1 MMPPENNGPE
11 PPQPVGKP
19 YSVRRV
25 NNVPLVIG
33 FCLVAAFVAIVFL
46 VVLPSNDSGKKETK
60 AKIVSADGE
69 AANVNAD
76 APVGFV
82 PARSTPTPPAP
93 GPTSEP
99 VAYRFPSAA
108 QPAIPQPTP
117 DDRLAT
123 LKEALSFRTRS
134 VNIEHPVAYQSTPA
148 PAPAATPQAVAT
160 SAPEN
165 YEALLQRARGL
176 RGGTEEERKEATG
189 LGNALASANYGA
201 DNPDRWH
208 SPNQVENPVRFQLRA
223 GFVIPGVLLSGVNS
237 EVPGT
242 IIAQVA
248 QNVYDNA
255 TGSDLLI
262 PQGARL
268 IGSYS
273 SNVGYGQSRLFV
285 VWQRIVF
292 PDGRALDIGAE
303 PGTDSAGYAGFKDQV
318 DSHWLR
324 IFGSA
329 VMMSAIS
336 AGISYS
342 QDRYQQGN
350 GNYYAP
356 PRFSDELS
364 QAVGQQFGQAAAK
377 LLEKNLDIAPT
388 LNIRPGYRF
397 SILLIKDF
405 VFPGP
410 YQDFAYPRAQA
421 RNRVGSL
428 PPAPTE

>member
-1 MMPPENNGPE
+1 MPEPENNGPE
-11 PPQPVGKP
+11 NQAPEPAGKP

-46 VVLPSNDSGKKETK
+46 VVLPSNDSARKETK
-60 AKIVSADGE
+60 TKIVSAESE
-69 AANVNAD
+69 AAAINAG
-76 APVGFV
+76 APSGFV
-82 PARSTPTPPAP
+82 PARSAPTPPAP
-93 GPTSEP
+93 VPTPEP
-99 VAYRFPSAA
+99 IAYRLPSVL
-108 QPAIPQPTP
+108 QPTP

-123 LKEALSFRTRS
+123 LKQALSFRTRS
-134 VNIEHPVAYQSTPA
+134 VNIEHPVAYQA
-148 PAPAATPQAVAT
+148 APAATPQPVAAP
-160 SAPEN
+160 APEN
-165 YEALLQRARGL
+165 YGALLQRARALQQGN
-176 RGGTEEERKEATG
+176 GTPEEKKEATA

-201 DNPDRWH
+201 DNPDRWY

-223 GFVIPGVLLSGVNS
+223 GFVIPAVLLSGVNS

-248 QNVYDNA
+248 QDVYDNA

-268 IGSYS
+268 IGSYYA
-273 SNVGYGQSRLFV
+273 NVQYGQSRLFV
-285 VWQRIVF
+285 VWQRIVY

-303 PGTDSAGYAGFKDQV
+303 PGTDSAGYAGFKDRV
-318 DSHWLR
+318 DSHWVR

-329 VMMSAIS
+329 VLMSAIS

-342 QDRYQQGN
+342 QDRNQVN
-350 GNYYAP
+350 GNNFAP

-377 LLEKNLDIAPT
+377 LIEKNLDIAQT
-388 LNIRPGYRF
+388 LKIRPGYRF
-397 SILLIKDF
+397 SVLLIKDF
-405 VFPGP
+405 VFPGA
-410 YQDFAYPRAQA
+410 YQDFAYPRAH
-421 RNRVGSL
+421 NGS
-428 PPAPTE
+428 PPE

>member
-1 MMPPENNGPE
+1 MPEPENNRPE
-11 PPQPVGKP
+11 NQPPQPAGKP

-46 VVLPSNDSGKKETK
+46 VVLPSNDSARKETK
-60 AKIVSADGE
+60 TKIVSAEGE
-69 AANVNAD
+69 AAAINAG
-76 APVGFV
+76 APSGFV
-82 PARSTPTPPAP
+82 PARSAPTPPAP
-93 GPTSEP
+93 VPTPEP
-99 VAYRFPSAA
+99 IAYRLPSV
-108 QPAIPQPTP
+108 PQPTP
-117 DDRLAT
+117 DERLAT

-134 VNIEHPVAYQSTPA
+134 VNIEHPVAYQA
-148 PAPAATPQAVAT
+148 APAATPQPVAAP
-160 SAPEN
+160 APEN
-165 YEALLQRARGL
+165 YGALLARARALQQGN
-176 RGGTEEERKEATG
+176 GTPEEKKEATA
-189 LGNALASANYGA
+189 LGNALATANYGA
-201 DNPDRWH
+201 DNPDRWY

-223 GFVIPGVLLSGVNS
+223 GFVIPAVLLSGVNS

-248 QNVYDNA
+248 QDVYDNA

-268 IGSYS
+268 IGSYYA
-273 SNVGYGQSRLFV
+273 NVQYGQSRLFV
-285 VWQRIVF
+285 VWQRIVY

-303 PGTDSAGYAGFKDQV
+303 PGTDSAGYAGFKDRV
-318 DSHWLR
+318 DNHWVR

-329 VMMSAIS
+329 VLMSAIS
-336 AGISYS
+336 AGVAYS
-342 QDRYQQGN
+342 QDRYQSN

-388 LNIRPGYRF
+388 LKIRPGYRF
-397 SILLIKDF
+397 SVLLIKDF
-405 VFPGP
+405 VFPGA
-410 YQDFAYPRAQA
+410 YQDFAYPRAGNEG
-421 RNRVGSL
+421 RSF
-428 PPAPTE
+428 PPAPAE

>member
-1 MMPPENNGPE
+1 MPEPENNGPQDQA
-11 PPQPVGKP
+11 PQPAGKP

-46 VVLPSNDSGKKETK
+46 VVLPGNDSARKETK
-60 AKIVSADGE
+60 TKIVSSEGE
-69 AANVNAD
+69 AAAINAG
-76 APVGFV
+76 APTGFV
-82 PARSTPTPPAP
+82 PARSGSTPPAP
-93 GPTSEP
+93 VPTPEP
-99 VAYRFPSAA
+99 IAYRLPSV
-108 QPAIPQPTP
+108 PPPTP

-123 LKEALSFRTRS
+123 LKEALAFRTRS
-134 VNIEHPVAYQSTPA
+134 VNIEHPVAYQA
-148 PAPAATPQAVAT
+148 APAATPQPVAAP
-160 SAPEN
+160 APEN
-165 YEALLQRARGL
+165 YGALLARARALQQGN
-176 RGGTEEERKEATG
+176 GTPEEKKEATA

-201 DNPDRWH
+201 DNPDRWY

-223 GFVIPGVLLSGVNS
+223 GFVIPAVLLSGVNS

-248 QNVYDNA
+248 QDVYDNA
-255 TGSDLLI
+255 TGSDLLV

-273 SNVGYGQSRLFV
+273 ANVQYGQSRLFV
-285 VWQRIVF
+285 VWQRIVY

-303 PGTDSAGYAGFKDQV
+303 PGTDSAGFAGFKDRV
-318 DSHWLR
+318 DSHWVR

-329 VMMSAIS
+329 VLMSAIS

-342 QDRYQQGN
+342 QDRSQGN
-350 GNYYAP
+350 GNFNAP

-388 LNIRPGYRF
+388 LKIRPGYRF
-397 SILLIKDF
+397 SVLLIKDF
-405 VFPGP
+405 VFPGA
-410 YQDFAYPRAQA
+410 YQDFAYPRAH
-421 RNRVGSL
+421 NGL
-428 PPAPTE
+428 PPAPAE

>member
-1 MMPPENNGPE
+1 MTPPENNGPE
-11 PPQPVGKP
+11 PPQPAGTP

-46 VVLPSNDSGKKETK
+46 VVLPSNDSGKKDTK
-60 AKIVSADGE
+60 AKIVSAAGE

-93 GPTSEP
+93 GPTPEP
-99 VAYRFPSAA
+99 IVYRFPTAP
-108 QPAIPQPTP
+108 QLTVPQPTP

-123 LKEALSFRTRS
+123 LKEALSFRTRN
-134 VNIEHPVAYQSTPA
+134 VNIEHPVAYQAGPA
-148 PAPAATPQAVAT
+148 PSPAATPQAEP
-160 SAPEN
+160 APEN
-165 YEALLQRARGL
+165 YGALLQRARAL
-176 RGGTEEERKEATG
+176 QQGGGAPEERKEATG
-189 LGNALASANYGA
+189 LGNTLASANYGA
-201 DNPDRWH
+201 DNPDRWY

-223 GFVIPGVLLSGVNS
+223 GFVIPAVLLSGVNS

-248 QNVYDNA
+248 QDVYDNA

-273 SNVGYGQSRLFV
+273 SNVQYGQSRLFV

-303 PGTDSAGYAGFKDQV
+303 PGTDSAGYAGFKDRV
-318 DSHWLR
+318 DSHWVQ

-329 VMMSAIS
+329 VLMSAIS

-364 QAVGQQFGQAAAK
+364 QAVRQQFGQAAAK
-377 LLEKNLDIAPT
+377 LLEQFGHCAHSQDTTWLPILDSSDQGF
-388 LNIRPGYRF
+388 R
-397 SILLIKDF
+397 
-405 VFPGP
+405 FPGP
-410 YQDFAYPRAQA
+410 YQDFAYPRARA
-421 RNRVGSL
+421 RNEGRSL
-428 PPAPTE
+428 PPGPAE

>member
-1 MMPPENNGPE
+1 M
-11 PPQPVGKP
+11 
-19 YSVRRV
+19 
-25 NNVPLVIG
+25 
-33 FCLVAAFVAIVFL
+33 
-46 VVLPSNDSGKKETK
+46 
-60 AKIVSADGE
+60 
-69 AANVNAD
+69 
-76 APVGFV
+76 
-82 PARSTPTPPAP
+82 
-93 GPTSEP
+93 
-99 VAYRFPSAA
+99 
-108 QPAIPQPTP
+108 
-117 DDRLAT
+117 
-123 LKEALSFRTRS
+123 
-134 VNIEHPVAYQSTPA
+134 NIEHPIAYQAEPA
-148 PAPAATPQAVAT
+148 PTPAATPQAMAT
-160 SAPEN
+160 PAPEN
-165 YEALLQRARGL
+165 YGTLLQRARALQQG
-176 RGGTEEERKEATG
+176 GGTAEERKEATG

-201 DNPDRWH
+201 DNPDRWY
-208 SPNQVENPVRFQLRA
+208 SPNQVQNPVRFQLRA
-223 GFVIPGVLLSGVNS
+223 GFVIPAVLLSGVNS

-248 QNVYDNA
+248 QDVYDNA

-273 SNVGYGQSRLFV
+273 SNVQYGQSRLFV

-303 PGTDSAGYAGFKDQV
+303 PGTDSAGYAGFKDRV
-318 DSHWLR
+318 DSHWVQ

-329 VMMSAIS
+329 VLMSAIS

-356 PRFSDELS
+356 PRYSDELS

-388 LNIRPGYRF
+388 LTIRPGYRF
-397 SILLIKDF
+397 SVLLIKDF

-410 YQDFAYPRAQA
+410 YEDFQYPRA
-421 RNRVGSL
+421 RNEGRSF
-428 PPAPTE
+428 PPAPAE

>member
-1 MMPPENNGPE
+1 M
-11 PPQPVGKP
+11 
-19 YSVRRV
+19 RRV

-46 VVLPSNDSGKKETK
+46 VVLPSNESAKKETK
-60 AKIVSADGE
+60 TKIVSAAGE
-69 AANVNAD
+69 AANINAS
-76 APVGFV
+76 APIGFV
-82 PARSTPTPPAP
+82 PARSTPTPSAP
-93 GPTSEP
+93 VPTPEP
-99 VAYRFPSAA
+99 VAYRFPSAGNS
-108 QPAIPQPTP
+108 
-117 DDRLAT
+117 AT
-123 LKEALSFRTRS
+123 HSGRPPRNLERGALVSYSQHEYRAS
-134 VNIEHPVAYQSTPA
+134 YCVPGGAA
-148 PAPAATPQAVAT
+148 PPAATPQAVAT
-160 SAPEN
+160 PAPEN
-165 YEALLQRARGL
+165 YGALLQRARALQQG
-176 RGGTEEERKEATG
+176 GGTPEERKEATG

-208 SPNQVENPVRFQLRA
+208 SPNQVENPVRYQLRA

-248 QNVYDNA
+248 QDVYDNA

-273 SNVGYGQSRLFV
+273 SNVQYGQSRLFV

-303 PGTDSAGYAGFKDQV
+303 PGTDSAGYAGFKDRV
-318 DSHWLR
+318 DSHWVQ

-377 LLEKNLDIAPT
+377 LLYT
-388 LNIRPGYRF
+388 G
-397 SILLIKDF
+397 
-405 VFPGP
+405 
-410 YQDFAYPRAQA
+410 
-421 RNRVGSL
+421 
-428 PPAPTE
+428 T

>member
-1 MMPPENNGPE
+1 MAYQAE
-11 PPQPVGKP
+11 
-19 YSVRRV
+19 
-25 NNVPLVIG
+25 
-33 FCLVAAFVAIVFL
+33 
-46 VVLPSNDSGKKETK
+46 
-60 AKIVSADGE
+60 
-69 AANVNAD
+69 
-76 APVGFV
+76 
-82 PARSTPTPPAP
+82 PAP
-93 GPTSEP
+93 T
-99 VAYRFPSAA
+99 
-108 QPAIPQPTP
+108 
-117 DDRLAT
+117 
-123 LKEALSFRTRS
+123 
-134 VNIEHPVAYQSTPA
+134 
-148 PAPAATPQAVAT
+148 PAATPEAVAMPT
-160 SAPEN
+160 PEN
-165 YEALLQRARGL
+165 YEALLQRARAL
-176 RGGTEEERKEATG
+176 RQGGGTPEERKEATG

-273 SNVGYGQSRLFV
+273 SNVQYGQSRLFV

-292 PDGRALDIGAE
+292 PDGRALDVGAE

-318 DSHWLR
+318 DSHWVQ

-329 VMMSAIS
+329 VLMSAIS

-356 PRFSDELS
+356 PSFSNELS

-377 LLEKNLDIAPT
+377 LLEKNLDVAPT
-388 LNIRPGYRF
+388 LKIRPGYRF

-405 VFPGP
+405 VFPGA
-410 YQDFAYPRAQA
+410 YQDFAYPRARA
-421 RNRVGSL
+421 RNQASL
-428 PPAPTE
+428 PPVPAE

>member
-1 MMPPENNGPE
+1 MPPAENNGLE
-11 PPQPVGKP
+11 NQPQTAGKP

-25 NNVPLVIG
+25 NNVPLLIG

-46 VVLPSNDSGKKETK
+46 VVLPGNDSGKKETK

-69 AANVNAD
+69 AANVNAS
-76 APVGFV
+76 APIGFV
-82 PARSTPTPPAP
+82 PARSTPTPPAS
-93 GPTSEP
+93 GPTPEP
-99 VAYRFPSAA
+99 VDYRLPSVA
-108 QPAIPQPTP
+108 QPTP
-117 DDRLAT
+117 DDHLAT

-134 VNIEHPVAYQSTPA
+134 MNIEHPVAYQAEPA
-148 PAPAATPQAVAT
+148 SAPSATPQAVAT
-160 SAPEN
+160 PAPEN
-165 YEALLQRARGL
+165 YGVLLQRAHVL
-176 RGGTEEERKEATG
+176 QQGGTSEEKKELTG

-248 QNVYDNA
+248 QDVYDNA
-255 TGSDLLI
+255 TGNDLLI

-273 SNVGYGQSRLFV
+273 SNVQYGQSRLFV

-303 PGTDSAGYAGFKDQV
+303 PGPDSAGYAGFKDRV

-350 GNYYAP
+350 GNYAP
-356 PRFSDELS
+356 PRFGDELS

-397 SILLIKDF
+397 SILLIQDF

-421 RNRVGSL
+421 RNRRGSL
-428 PPAPTE
+428 PPVPTE

>member
-1 MMPPENNGPE
+1 
-11 PPQPVGKP
+11 
-19 YSVRRV
+19 
-25 NNVPLVIG
+25 
-33 FCLVAAFVAIVFL
+33 
-46 VVLPSNDSGKKETK
+46 
-60 AKIVSADGE
+60 
-69 AANVNAD
+69 
-76 APVGFV
+76 
-82 PARSTPTPPAP
+82 
-93 GPTSEP
+93 
-99 VAYRFPSAA
+99 
-108 QPAIPQPTP
+108 
-117 DDRLAT
+117 
-123 LKEALSFRTRS
+123 
-134 VNIEHPVAYQSTPA
+134 
-148 PAPAATPQAVAT
+148 
-160 SAPEN
+160 
-165 YEALLQRARGL
+165 
-176 RGGTEEERKEATG
+176 
-189 LGNALASANYGA
+189 
-201 DNPDRWH
+201 
-208 SPNQVENPVRFQLRA
+208 VENPVRFQLRA

-248 QNVYDNA
+248 QDVYDNA

-356 PRFSDELS
+356 PRFGDELS

-397 SILLIKDF
+397 SILLIQDF

-421 RNRVGSL
+421 RNRRGSL
-428 PPAPTE
+428 PPVPSE